1 MRYFSQMLLQA
12 VGLTGLSPYINAQ
25 CELMVGAI
33 FQVLQGCRVGW
44 SSDASLTASVTHCM
58 SIIEV

>member
-1 MRYFSQMLLQA
+1 MHYFSQMLLQA
-12 VGLTGLSPYINAQ
+12 VGFTGLSTYINAQ

-33 FQVLQGCRVGW
+33 FQALQGCSVGW
-44 SSDASLTASVTHCM
+44 SSDMSLTALVTHCM